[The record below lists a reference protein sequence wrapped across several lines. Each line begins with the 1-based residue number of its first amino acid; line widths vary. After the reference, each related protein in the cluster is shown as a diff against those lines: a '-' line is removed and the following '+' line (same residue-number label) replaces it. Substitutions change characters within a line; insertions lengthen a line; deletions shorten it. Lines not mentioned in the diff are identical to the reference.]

1 MGEYEYNLDSKGT
14 VTDLK
19 SAEED
24 GWEKEDDVFT
34 RRIELEDSIL
44 VESRPI
50 IKTTVTVYAT
60 GHWTD
65 GKECELRIDVP
76 IEFVAGFEEDVVEE
90 IKAKAIASL
99 LVDGTG
105 LERLDMDNINF
116 EQIKL
121 PEQDSELSFEEKP
134 VFRRK
139 LEEGEIKETERAP
152 NSAEVLGR
160 QVTRGT
166 KSILGFGARAVGGAL
181 SFLGNAIGKVGGW
194 LKRF

>member
-1 MGEYEYNLDSKGT
+1 MAEYEYNLESKAK
-14 VTDLK
+14 VADLTTA
-19 SAEED
+19 SENGFDREGD
-24 GWEKEDDVFT
+24 FFQ

-65 GKECELRIDVP
+65 GKECDLRIDVP
-76 IEFVAGFEEDVVEE
+76 IEFVAGFEEDVVDE

-99 LVDGTG
+99 LTDGTG
-105 LERLDMDNINF
+105 LERLDMDAIEF

-121 PEQDSELSFEEKP
+121 PESESELDFEEKP
-134 VFRRK
+134 VFRRT
-139 LEEGEIKETERAP
+139 LEEGIVKETERDP
-152 NSAEVLGR
+152 TRVEVLGR
-160 QVTRGT
+160 NVQRGT
-166 KSILGFGARAVGGAL
+166 KSALGFGARLIGGALSAVGGAL
-181 SFLGNAIGKVGGW
+181 NKLGGW